1 MEVTNYWP
9 PLPCQ
14 GQLQVQQV
22 TCGPHP
28 GDNLVMEIEPKYKY
42 KAPQWRRVTCS
53 RIRWRGVH
61 CPLQF
66 HWTSVWL
73 GARQPGKPNM
83 DIRNHLL
90 FIIIWNNAIF
100 DLEYKLTCI
109 GFLRFLRKVLH
120 FPAGAWL
127 DHLNCSKKALAF
139 LLLVFR
145 QSVHRCLGWSFM
157 HDSKCVK
164 MQCMNARHLG

>member
-14 GQLQVQQV
+14 GKLQVQQV
-22 TCGPHP
+22 TCGLVVLTL
-28 GDNLVMEIEPKYKY
+28 GIIFWWKLNLNIYIKF
-42 KAPQWRRVTCS
+42 R
-53 RIRWRGVH
+53 
-61 CPLQF
+61 
-66 HWTSVWL
+66 WTSVWL

-83 DIRNHLL
+83 DIRKHLS
-90 FIIIWNNAIF
+90 FIIIWNHAIF
-100 DLEYKLTCI
+100 DLKYKLTCI
-109 GFLRFLRKVLH
+109 GFLRFH

-145 QSVHRCLGWSFM
+145 QSVHRCLGWSFL

-164 MQCMNARHLG
+164 TEIQENISMYECQTSGIV